1 MVTQQERTRL
11 MEAYRYEPTA
21 NIPAYV
27 RVAKLLPFLVIVVG
41 LGYATATRVEDS
53 QPVAN
58 AGEAVSAGISLD
70 IIGVSSAHAGQ
81 HRMEPQGGQYFPDGY
96 VNQAQDRYEHIQA
109 F

>member
-11 MEAYRYEPTA
+11 MEAYKYEPTA

-58 AGEAVSAGISLD
+58 AGNAVSAGIDLGL
-70 IIGVSSAHAGQ
+70 IGVSSAHADQ
-81 HRMEPQGGQYFPDGY
+81 NRIEPQGVPYFPDAY
-96 VNQAQDRYEHIQA
+96 VNQARDRYEHIQA

>member
-1 MVTQQERTRL
+1 MVNGRNSKL
-11 MEAYRYEPTA
+11 D
-21 NIPAYV
+21 IPAYV
-27 RVAKLLPFLVIVVG
+27 RVTRFLPLLVIALG
-41 LGYATATRVEDS
+41 LGYATAIQVENS

-81 HRMEPQGGQYFPDGY
+81 QRIEPQGVPYFPDGY
-96 VNQAQDRYEHIQA
+96 VNQARDRYEHIQA

>member
-1 MVTQQERTRL
+1 MVSQQERTRL
-11 MEAYRYEPTA
+11 MEAYKYEPTA
-21 NIPAYV
+21 GAEVMLRY
-27 RVAKLLPFLVIVVG
+27 ATGLLFVVG
-41 LGYATATRVEDS
+41 LAVIVQVENS

-70 IIGVSSAHAGQ
+70 IIGVSSAHADQ
-81 HRMEPQGGQYFPDGY
+81 YRMESQGGQYFPDGY